1 MVEHLPTI
9 QEAPVRNKKIK
20 QATELCT
27 QKLSLMLCERPHML
41 GDQVQGLLGTRRLP
55 KSLL

>member
-1 MVEHLPTI
+1 ME
-9 QEAPVRNKKIK
+9 QKNKTE
-20 QATELCT
+20 ATELCT

-41 GDQVQGLLGTRRLP
+41 GDQVQGLLGTKRLP